1 MNSEEIKKN
10 MLKGSPAR
18 LFPVLP
24 ESKKEE
30 RATSMLLS
38 VFTMVPDFARAVL
51 EEAGAPIG
59 KLSKI
64 SCYTEVSFKG
74 MNANSRPDGLIIV
87 ENSKGPWVAL
97 VESKIGSSEITE
109 EQITSYIDI
118 AKAQGFDAVI
128 TISNQFAGDPSHHP
142 LALSKSKKKGVGLFH
157 FSWLAIASKALL
169 LRNSKSVDDVEQAF
183 LMSEL
188 LRYMQ
193 SDKTGMADRFT
204 MSKAWKTIF
213 EEIHQGHAVQKAS
226 REAREAS
233 SDWFQLLRFIS
244 IKLSLAVGEAC
255 STHIVKK
262 HMNEANIRL
271 QDTICG
277 LHKTQS
283 FTGELKI
290 PNAASRLRM
299 TASMARKTLDL
310 SVRIDTPRDVK
321 QQRASINFV
330 LKQLKDCAAQGVEIV
345 VNWPGTTPSTKLLLD
360 KALDDDHRKELLRPD
375 LSALPTSVDIVK
387 VIDLGA
393 KMKTSKHLPDVAE
406 LEVERFYEEIV
417 QNLRRWVPR
426 APKLKNSAHV
436 LEEDVAP
443 AAEEEFT
450 PTPAI
455 LNLKTGASE
464 RASYAALGP
473 FLANGSNHYF
483 SN

>member
-38 VFTMVPDFARAVL
+38 VFTMVPDFSRAVL

-271 QDTICG
+271 QG
-277 LHKTQS
+277 KVQGKVPGS
-283 FTGELKI
+283 G
-290 PNAASRLRM
+290 R
-299 TASMARKTLDL
+299 DL
-310 SVRIDTPRDVK
+310 
-321 QQRASINFV
+321 ASIVSLPGSLGPNPIGLINSTMQAV
-330 LKQLKDCAAQGVEIV
+330 SERLGASLIQKREGDTLEIGS
-345 VNWPGTTPSTKLLLD
+345 WCPLMHPGTEESS
-360 KALDDDHRKELLRPD
+360 E
-375 LSALPTSVDIVK
+375 S
-387 VIDLGA
+387 
-393 KMKTSKHLPDVAE
+393 
-406 LEVERFYEEIV
+406 EVERKGKQLPPPPPWCPEGEGYV
-417 QNLRRWVPR
+417 G
-426 APKLKNSAHV
+426 KDTHK
-436 LEEDVAP
+436 
-443 AAEEEFT
+443 
-450 PTPAI
+450 
-455 LNLKTGASE
+455 
-464 RASYAALGP
+464 
-473 FLANGSNHYF
+473 
-483 SN
+483 

>member
-1 MNSEEIKKN
+1 MNSEQIKKN

-59 KLSKI
+59 KQSKI

-74 MNANSRPDGLIIV
+74 MNASSRPDGLIIV
-87 ENSKGPWVAL
+87 ENSRGPWVAL
-97 VESKIGSSEITE
+97 VESKICSSEITE
-109 EQITSYIDI
+109 EQLTSYIDI

-142 LALSKSKKKGVGLFH
+142 LALGKSKKKGVGLFH

-169 LRNSKSVDDVEQAF
+169 LRNSKLVDDVEQSF
-183 LMSEL
+183 LLSEL

-193 SDKTGMADRFT
+193 SDKTGMEDKLT
-204 MSKAWKTIF
+204 MSKAWKNVF
-213 EEIHQGHAVQKAS
+213 EEIHQGHAVPKAS
-226 REAREAS
+226 QEARDAS

-255 STHIVKK
+255 SIHIVKK
-262 HMNEANIRL
+262 HMDDANIRL

-290 PNAASRLRM
+290 PNAASRIRM
-299 TASMARKTLDL
+299 TASIARKTLDL
-310 SVRIDTPRDVK
+310 SVRIDTPKDVK

-330 LKQLKDCAAQGVEIV
+330 LSQLKDCETEGVEVV
-345 VNWPGTTPSTKLLLD
+345 VNWPRTSYSTKLLLS

-375 LSALPTSVDIVK
+375 LKALPTSIDIVK
-387 VIDLGA
+387 VIDIGA
-393 KMKTSKHLPDVAE
+393 RMKTSKHLPEVAE

-417 QNLRRWVPR
+417 QNLRKWVPK

-436 LEEDVAP
+436 LDEDVA
-443 AAEEEFT
+443 AEEKTT
-450 PTPAI
+450 PSPSAPSLMAGETELPYTAFKWPVHENWKS
-455 LNLKTGASE
+455 LN
-464 RASYAALGP
+464 
-473 FLANGSNHYF
+473 
-483 SN
+483 